1 MQNIATEKLIPTISH
16 DDLIINQNLA
26 CSRAFRNSTESNQY
40 EVNLTTPIQVWT
52 SGEAYNLHDLYN
64 IYFQD
69 YLSSND
75 KISLRN
81 LINLAYS
88 TSKLDLIL
96 QSIDGYF
103 TAVICDNIK
112 NKVLLISDR
121 HGLGMTYWYHKDN
134 LFAWSS
140 SIKPLLGLK
149 DIDKSFNTRSFNTF
163 FELGYLIGENTLFK
177 HIRLIKPSSVIEY
190 DIVSNSVSQRYYW
203 DWSSLPSKYL
213 TFDEAIDCFHDLF
226 MQSVL
231 RRFDDSQRIGISLSG
246 GLDSRAILA
255 AVSSINPG
263 YKGYLYTFG
272 LPNCM
277 DIKIASQVASQSGL
291 VIKYSYH
298 PLIGLILV
306 LNLLTQLMGC
316 MILSICM
323 VVNF

>member
-1 MQNIATEKLIPTISH
+1 MIGIYGLATNIPDFALRENILNMQNIATEKLIPTISH

-140 SIKPLLGLK
+140 SIKP
-149 DIDKSFNTRSFNTF
+149 F
-163 FELGYLIGENTLFK
+163 
-177 HIRLIKPSSVIEY
+177 
-190 DIVSNSVSQRYYW
+190 W
-203 DWSSLPSKYL
+203 D
-213 TFDEAIDCFHDLF
+213 
-226 MQSVL
+226 
-231 RRFDDSQRIGISLSG
+231 
-246 GLDSRAILA
+246 
-255 AVSSINPG
+255 
-263 YKGYLYTFG
+263 
-272 LPNCM
+272 
-277 DIKIASQVASQSGL
+277 
-291 VIKYSYH
+291 
-298 PLIGLILV
+298 
-306 LNLLTQLMGC
+306 
-316 MILSICM
+316 
-323 VVNF
+323 